1 MRNGALSPCN
11 FSALKDSC
19 WRGILLRFWER
30 KNRNNR
36 ASRPVI
42 VSVRNGPTHSTRD
55 FSASAQSVDRA
66 RATGDKVQLN
76 QCYCRATESPPG
88 SADRSHGSNHPAPR
102 TSDSRRRP
110 ASGSTDR
117 RNSLPHSRRRRYG
130 RSILF
135 NWCIY

>member
-1 MRNGALSPCN
+1 MGKS
-11 FSALKDSC
+11 FG
-19 WRGILLRFWER
+19 GILG
-30 KNRNNR
+30 KKKSKKNR

-42 VSVRNGPTHSTRD
+42 VSARNDPTHSTHG
-55 FSASAQSVDRA
+55 FPASAQSVDRA

-76 QCYCRATESPPG
+76 QCYCRATESLPG
-88 SADRSHGSNHPAPR
+88 SADRSHGSNRPAPQ
-102 TSDSRRRP
+102 TTDSRRRP

-135 NWCIY
+135 IWCIYQ